1 MMRLRGWA
9 IIAVAF
15 GLTVGCGS
23 SGAQKRAY
31 KSQSKVHQERL
42 KLVDEYKKCL
52 NKAGDDNAKIEAC
65 DSYLKAAEALK

>member
-1 MMRLRGWA
+1 MRIGKWA
-9 IIAVAF
+9 SMAAVVA
-15 GLTVGCGS
+15 LVLGCGS

-42 KLVDEYKKCL
+42 NLVDEYKKCL
-52 NKAGDDNAKIEAC
+52 NKAGDDKLKIEAC

>member
-1 MMRLRGWA
+1 MKRLPCWA
-9 IIAVAF
+9 IVAVTSA
-15 GLTVGCGS
+15 LILACGS

-42 KLVDEYKKCL
+42 NLVDEYKKCL
-52 NKAGDDNAKIEAC
+52 DKAGDDNVKVEAC

>member
-1 MMRLRGWA
+1 MRILRWA
-9 IIAVAF
+9 GMAAVVA
-15 GLTVGCGS
+15 LLLGCGS

-42 KLVDEYKKCL
+42 NLVDEYKKCL
-52 NKAGDDNAKIEAC
+52 NKAGDDNLKIEAC